1 MTEKKWQW
9 KKVYS
14 VGLLA
19 LLYAGCLAVL
29 SFIGYS
35 DGDDA
40 FFLEYCSSMGLF
52 EYLKWRY
59 AEWTGR
65 MVSEAIM
72 HIFFNLDLWVW
83 RIVNAGMLAALPV
96 ALVALKKRVV
106 PDVDGWSEND
116 KNRSLFVGLIM
127 AILFYAF
134 LDIKAFGYS
143 AIWITGSMNY
153 LWPMVCGV
161 VTLGVVAQVAF
172 DAKDGNKVPAWKFA
186 AGAVCAII
194 AAMSSEQMGA
204 VLLAFEIICIA
215 EKLWK
220 KRAVGIGMWILTIA
234 TIGAFLVSSLSPGNE
249 LRIAMAVEH
258 NMPQFEALSLSER
271 FFILVQWLVSSFA
284 NENVVFLIA
293 IWLVG
298 ILLLACKIKSG
309 NLQDKCALRAKIY
322 LAGSAVFT
330 VVALLGKCGV
340 TVVSD
345 IGINLAELAGLV
357 EQVPAASDMS
367 AAQWTALVW
376 WLLAMVFTLFFLWEI
391 SDKKWLAAFTYMG
404 AVACEVILIFS
415 PTIYSSGERV
425 FFITGLMLMFLVMV
439 LYEQLPKG
447 KVRAGYVGAL
457 LIFGVGNLL
466 LQAMELLAMIM
477 G

>member
-1 MTEKKWQW
+1 MAEKKWQW
-9 KKVYS
+9 KKVHS
-14 VGLLA
+14 VGLLV
-19 LLYAGCLAVL
+19 LLYAGCLLVL

-40 FFLEYCSSMGLF
+40 FFLEYCSSMGLV
-52 EYLKWRY
+52 EYLRWRY

-72 HIFFNLDLWVW
+72 HIFFNMDLWVW
-83 RIVNAGMLAALPV
+83 RIVNAGMLVALPV
-96 ALVALKKRVV
+96 ALASLKKRVV
-106 PDVDGWSEND
+106 PDGAELSED
-116 KNRSLFVGLIM
+116 DRNRSLLVSLIM

-161 VTLGVVAQVAF
+161 VTLAVVAQVAF
-172 DAKDGNKVPAWKFA
+172 DVANENKVPAWKFV
-186 AGAVCAII
+186 AGAMCAII

-215 EKLWK
+215 EKMWK
-220 KRAVGIGMWILTIA
+220 KHAVGTGMWTMTVA
-234 TIGAFLVSSLSPGNE
+234 TVGAFLVSSLSPGNE

-258 NMPQFEALSLSER
+258 NMPQFETLSFGER
-271 FFILVQWLVSSFA
+271 FFLLVQWLVSSFA
-284 NENVVFLIA
+284 NENAVFLIA

-298 ILLLACKIKSG
+298 ILLLACKVKHG
-309 NLQDKCALRAKIY
+309 NLNDKSALRAKWY
-322 LAGSAVFT
+322 MAGSLVFG
-330 VVALLGKCGV
+330 VVALAGKCGV
-340 TVVSD
+340 TIVND

-357 EQVPAASDMS
+357 EQVPLASDMGG
-367 AAQWTALVW
+367 AQWMALVW
-376 WLLAMVFTLFFLWEI
+376 WLLAMAFTLFFLWEV
-391 SDKKWLAAFTYMG
+391 SERKWLMLFTYMG

-425 FFITGLMLMFLVMV
+425 FFITGLMLMFIVMV

-447 KVRAGYVGAL
+447 KLRAGYVGTLLAL
-457 LIFGVGNLL
+457 GVGNLL
-466 LQAMELLAMIM
+466 LQAMELLAMIA